1 MFQSALD
8 SDWNRTLFSAER
20 FPRLYV
26 HPFQSPINRN
36 PLQTPS
42 NVKHSEPELDVPGF
56 ICEGVPHFHCQL
68 ALTRSCFT
76 SVRMSRL
83 VKIKITAHSCV
94 GFFFSSSTKPSG
106 YSWDTSENLRTCTCR
121 IASLQERGKKKS
133 TDWDLEWIY
142 LDILHVAGSQAF
154 LDHSSLGMSNK
165 PISARFLKQA
175 RAGTE
180 NAPRSHQIGLLG
192 SKSVGKDEQDQ
203 IKKLNF
209 LSSLLGR

>member
-8 SDWNRTLFSAER
+8 SDWNGTLFSAER

-36 PLQTPS
+36 PLRTPS

-83 VKIKITAHSCV
+83 VKIKITAHLCA
-94 GFFFSSSTKPSG
+94 GFFFFSLHKAVEIFMGHIRELEDVYTQDRKPTREEKRGEEGANELIEIWSG
-106 YSWDTSENLRTCTCR
+106 FIWT
-121 IASLQERGKKKS
+121 
-133 TDWDLEWIY
+133 
-142 LDILHVAGSQAF
+142 F
-154 LDHSSLGMSNK
+154 FM
-165 PISARFLKQA
+165 
-175 RAGTE
+175 
-180 NAPRSHQIGLLG
+180 
-192 SKSVGKDEQDQ
+192 
-203 IKKLNF
+203 
-209 LSSLLGR
+209 